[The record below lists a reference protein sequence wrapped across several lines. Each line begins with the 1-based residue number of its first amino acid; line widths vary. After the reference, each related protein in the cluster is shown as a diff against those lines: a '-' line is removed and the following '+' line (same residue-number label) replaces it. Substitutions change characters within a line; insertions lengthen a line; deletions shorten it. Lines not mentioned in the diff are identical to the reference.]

1 VFIAGREDAVATQ
14 IADVSKGSRPQ
25 TLSEQ
30 EFYANLAEQDPT
42 YPETVRSFLER
53 CKAVGVEPELRRTF
67 VLYVELADGDRINV
81 GTIRKNGT
89 VEMWGIAGKD
99 DKLGEPIGRRYMEQ
113 IVGFLA
119 PDAFVKMLSPGNGYV
134 SYKGKASIPLKTM
147 LDYQDAWLAAI
158 ERAVERFHASDRDPE
173 RVTNEQGRSP
183 A

>member
-1 VFIAGREDAVATQ
+1 
-14 IADVSKGSRPQ
+14 
-25 TLSEQ
+25 
-30 EFYANLAEQDPT
+30 
-42 YPETVRSFLER
+42 
-53 CKAVGVEPELRRTF
+53 
-67 VLYVELADGDRINV
+67 
-81 GTIRKNGT
+81 
-89 VEMWGIAGKD
+89 MWGIAGKD

-113 IVGFLA
+113 IVGFLP
-119 PDAFVKMLSPGNGYV
+119 PDASLSPDDRYV